1 MVEGGK
7 AILYVVLTFT
17 FMSFLK
23 WKLFEDAKNVLQLKK
38 DEGRSVLLDSLS
50 SNENFQWLGTHKSK
64 RIKRQRR
71 HMLHTL

>member
-38 DEGRSVLLDSLS
+38 DQGRSVLLDSLS
-50 SNENFQWLGTHKSK
+50 SNENFSD
-64 RIKRQRR
+64 
-71 HMLHTL
+71 